1 MEINLDLTPSS
12 KAWLYKNLQCHFGL
26 TVRTVQFSG
35 KMRKVPTQFVSEEVI
50 VLRTLSMRTK
60 AIAMFSLAFA
70 MTALQGCMHI
80 QTVEPWQ
87 KGNLA
92 KPEMTFDA
100 DPLEH
105 SFKEHIYSS
114 KEGSSGG
121 SGVGGGGCGCN

>member
-1 MEINLDLTPSS
+1 MALKKLE
-12 KAWLYKNLQCHFGL
+12 CHFRL
-26 TVRTVQFSG
+26 TVKTVQFSG
-35 KMRKVPTQFVSEEVI
+35 KICKAPTQPVSEEVI

-60 AIAMFSLAFA
+60 ALAMFSLALA
-70 MTALQGCMHI
+70 MMALQGCLHI

-87 KGNLA
+87 KGHLA

-100 DPLEH
+100 DPLELG
-105 SFKEHIYSS
+105 FKEHIYSS

>member
-1 MEINLDLTPSS
+1 MCRV
-12 KAWLYKNLQCHFGL
+12 AA
-26 TVRTVQFSG
+26 
-35 KMRKVPTQFVSEEVI
+35 QFVSEEVI
-50 VLRTLSMRTK
+50 ILRTLAMPTK
-60 AIAMFSLAFA
+60 ALAMFSLALA

-100 DPLEH
+100 DPLERG
-105 SFKEHIYSS
+105 FKEHIYSS

-121 SGVGGGGCGCN
+121 SNVGGGGCGCN